1 MGKSG
6 GSVTRIR
13 ETVGAARDDAEAMSN
28 LAYVVNSA
36 NDNIAALQRTIKL
49 QEAELTEKT
58 EHAAALQRN
67 YETLSRIRQSDQKE
81 FIALKSQ
88 LAEEREQLQQLGELY
103 EAEQEKTLALEQR
116 LQAGAAAESQ
126 MQKMRLELADATRQR
141 DAFQA
146 EGEKHRRQAAESA
159 EASRSLKLSLDKTTR
174 AKQELMSRATRAEES
189 LKEVEAQKEALE
201 KAQQGAPRPV
211 CAGVATD
218 WEHAAAPP
226 SRAPRPS

>member
-116 LQAGAAAESQ
+116 LQAGAAAESH
-126 MQKMRLELADATRQR
+126 EATAKNR
-141 DAFQA
+141 A
-146 EGEKHRRQAAESA
+146 HRF
-159 EASRSLKLSLDKTTR
+159 L
-174 AKQELMSRATRAEES
+174 
-189 LKEVEAQKEALE
+189 
-201 KAQQGAPRPV
+201 
-211 CAGVATD
+211 
-218 WEHAAAPP
+218 
-226 SRAPRPS
+226 

>member
-103 EAEQEKTLALEQR
+103 EAEQEKT
-116 LQAGAAAESQ
+116 
-126 MQKMRLELADATRQR
+126 
-141 DAFQA
+141 
-146 EGEKHRRQAAESA
+146 QAASEDRGEDSQ
-159 EASRSLKLSLDKTTR
+159 TR
-174 AKQELMSRATRAEES
+174 D
-189 LKEVEAQKEALE
+189 V
-201 KAQQGAPRPV
+201 V
-211 CAGVATD
+211 
-218 WEHAAAPP
+218 
-226 SRAPRPS
+226 